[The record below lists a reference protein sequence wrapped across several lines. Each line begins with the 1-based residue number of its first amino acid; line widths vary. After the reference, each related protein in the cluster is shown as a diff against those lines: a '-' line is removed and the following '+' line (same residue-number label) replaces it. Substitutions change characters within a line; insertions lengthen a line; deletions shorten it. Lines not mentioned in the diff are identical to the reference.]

1 MNKVPGNTQSNIST
15 LQYFNTISTR
25 PEPACYPTF
34 LSIPRPEPA
43 WYKKKPPVA
52 PYLSPFSWKLLTLL
66 VVTAHG
72 ESQPSTS
79 WRLGGWGRKS
89 QVGLG
94 RISHRWETHRGAK
107 GAGKALK
114 HWSRLEVLLVDFLCP
129 RKQCLVLGSNENK
142 LGLLKIWPKS
152 NFKIRMLNTVQ
163 CMTLWLTCEPLTQ
176 KHWPGHQGHRPWERC
191 RSDFRS
197 VLSGHTWIQL
207 LTLANAVRATF

>member
-1 MNKVPGNTQSNIST
+1 M
-15 LQYFNTISTR
+15 
-25 PEPACYPTF
+25 
-34 LSIPRPEPA
+34 
-43 WYKKKPPVA
+43 
-52 PYLSPFSWKLLTLL
+52 
-66 VVTAHG
+66 TAHG

-89 QVGLG
+89 WVGLR

-129 RKQCLVLGSNENK
+129 RKQCLVLGSNVKKTWVAQNMTQIK
-142 LGLLKIWPKS
+142 LCKI
-152 NFKIRMLNTVQ
+152 NMFNTVQ

-191 RSDFRS
+191 RSDFGS
-197 VLSGHTWIQL
+197 VSSRGTPGYNFYHLQMQSDNHF
-207 LTLANAVRATF
+207 N